1 MAMWRLLETSWK
13 KGHCRVAEGH
23 LALPGSPPLS
33 LSPQPR
39 PVKRGTFGKMAT
51 SVSGAIT
58 AARLPAQSPVST
70 PSLWLALCSVWRGAM
85 LTALQ
90 VRPLLG

>member
-1 MAMWRLLETSWK
+1 MESWK
-13 KGHCRVAEGH
+13 KGHCGVAEGH
-23 LALPGSPPLS
+23 LALPGSPPLF

-39 PVKRGTFGKMAT
+39 AVKRGTFGKMAT
-51 SVSGAIT
+51 SANGATT
-58 AARLPAQSPVST
+58 AVRLPAQSPAST